1 MRSKVV
7 LTVFLLGMQLS
18 LVSSL
23 GYGEIDQELLFKA
36 DVSRMEYLLL
46 DARVDY
52 IMRNPTNFF
61 EVVFVYDPVGGEKLG
76 LPKHANTQNKIRID
90 IGDKRDVWTHKS
102 GEALLDDFRK
112 TLEIIYS
119 YVEHI
124 ATDMNTDIVARF
136 YSKGD
141 IVLGYFYQGKY
152 HVWGE

>member
-7 LTVFLLGMQLS
+7 LTVFLLAMQLS

-90 IGDKRDVWTHKS
+90 IGDKQDVWTHES

-124 ATDMNTDIVARF
+124 ATDMNIDIVARF

-141 IVLGYFYQGKY
+141 IALGYFYQGKY
-152 HVWGE
+152 HLWNE